1 VSAAQTDAP
10 VAVIGAGLDLGAG
23 RRGVDMGPSAIRY
36 AGLQERI
43 ERIGRLCVDR
53 GDVLVPVPEVTDT
66 GDPHARYLDAIK
78 GACARVAALV
88 AAARADGQVPLVL
101 GGDHSIAIG
110 TLWGMA
116 KAHGAGGV
124 LWIDA
129 HGDLN
134 RPDTS
139 PTGNVHGMP
148 LAAAL
153 GIAGDGF
160 VDVSWPTPSV
170 ERAALVGIRSLD
182 EGERA
187 LVADLDLRV
196 FTMTDLDR
204 LGVERVL
211 REALA
216 FLGGTSF
223 LHVSF
228 DLDAVDPMFA
238 PGVGTPVRGG
248 LSYREAHL
256 ALELVAES
264 GRLDS
269 FELVE
274 LNPILDRANE
284 TGQLAVELAASALG
298 ARIL

>member
-1 VSAAQTDAP
+1 
-10 VAVIGAGLDLGAG
+10 
-23 RRGVDMGPSAIRY
+23 
-36 AGLQERI
+36 
-43 ERIGRLCVDR
+43 
-53 GDVLVPVPEVTDT
+53 
-66 GDPHARYLDAIK
+66 
-78 GACARVAALV
+78 
-88 AAARADGQVPLVL
+88 
-101 GGDHSIAIG
+101 
-110 TLWGMA
+110 
-116 KAHGAGGV
+116 
-124 LWIDA
+124 
-129 HGDLN
+129 
-134 RPDTS
+134 
-139 PTGNVHGMP
+139 MP

-160 VDVSWPTPSV
+160 ADVSWPTPSV
-170 ERAALVGIRSLD
+170 ERAALVGVRSLD

-238 PGVGTPVRGG
+238 PGVGTPVGGG